1 MFDELEHR
9 YELDIAAMQK
19 VIKAVCRIDEI
30 LKTIVVNL
38 FSYELELLALQV
50 KCKGLALLEEY
61 EEASEMQ
68 LRLRTLD
75 ASESGSFVELKEAS

>member
-38 FSYELELLALQV
+38 FSYELELLALKV
-50 KCKGLALLEEY
+50 KCQGLALLKEY